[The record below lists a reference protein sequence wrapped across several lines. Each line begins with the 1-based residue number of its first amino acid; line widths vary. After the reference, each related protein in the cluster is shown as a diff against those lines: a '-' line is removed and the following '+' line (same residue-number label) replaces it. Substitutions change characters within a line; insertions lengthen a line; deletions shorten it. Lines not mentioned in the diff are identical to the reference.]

1 MKSYHNFQNS
11 HNNQNIMQS
20 IDNNQA
26 TSIAACHRFSG
37 TLENVTPPFLINKE
51 HCHPHHMPGHITS
64 DSTSFSNHHM
74 MHQNTYRH
82 LVPHQVGL
90 SSQIAPQDVLWLEK
104 HGNSST
110 VSNPWMS
117 VQYQNT
123 SNIEQKSVS
132 EGKIYHEEE
141 RKYLGREHIEDK
153 TIDGLIQDINKEKSW
168 PQQQLETRQIVP
180 EHGIDNHAI
189 LNQHQQFGKQVL
201 TNQKLS
207 SEELSHSESNPCLH
221 SKCDSF
227 SNATGKIISP
237 SLNTK
242 SQQNS
247 ETSFNI
253 YGYQPY
259 TPTYITPA
267 QLKAREENQNCGSDL
282 SVSRLY
288 ATSSVSQSSFPNCE
302 INRSVNSNISCLALN
317 QHSPLNNNQKLH
329 DSVHSNEK
337 HQCLQ
342 NINGSGNTLLL
353 TPTTNS
359 HDSSY
364 GIVQDHLYHASKNT
378 ESENNVDM
386 DLSKILPSNLN
397 SVSSG
402 NEFIRMNP
410 QNVISNSSQIIR
422 QNLTNAMS
430 VTIKNTEILNN
441 SKSVSQSV
449 LNGTEMINQ
458 SIDSKENSTLFQYL
472 SSSKSPDKD
481 NQSNSKDSIEMS
493 IVNKSNDNSAL
504 NSSDQ
509 IQNNLNSTPCISI
522 IPLNSQENQM
532 KRKLNDEDES
542 QKRPKAE
549 ESSNLSLAI
558 TEISK
563 CINVTTTNSVISNTK
578 NGEAIFTPSE
588 ISQKQKESNNLSG
601 NSLHSGFLDSFRSF
615 VNSTQNQDKKVPLI
629 TTNKKKRKKVVQNS
643 NFTSEE
649 SLSSSS
655 VVSTSSSNSSKIKRK
670 EKCDQTG
677 KEKQDSSDDARH
689 TPSPTPSNSSQYSGS
704 SGSNDGGDNKKMKKS
719 WLQQNLDPK
728 DNKHISDDPKESIL
742 PKRLPLRKSRNKNS
756 ETNLNQNDNNKNI
769 SQDSESSENEKSSS
783 QSDPETS
790 SNTKKTGYRK
800 THRSRNIGSNID
812 KYKQF
817 DRQLDSM
824 EEASSSEEE
833 TKDKTDFPYGG
844 TARKKRGRRCG
855 RPAKG
860 ELHKLNSQHF
870 DKRTHAHFKRTGDPF
885 LQDGP
890 CLEIAP
896 KLPKCRECRIRA
908 QHRTKMNNIFCRF
921 YAFRKLYYGKNGSI
935 LIAGF
940 SQPSDATP
948 ADLKLWLPPVDKP
961 PANLDVE
968 TSNFLLTH
976 VGDQFCNL
984 VQQEKEARLQNMAE
998 DKTNSWKRVVQG
1010 VREMCDVC
1018 ETTLFN
1024 FHWVCHKCGFVVC
1037 LDCYKARKNGTA
1049 REEEPLQR
1057 NHDEY
1062 QWLHCSNHQPHEQDK
1077 LMMTNIIASTALWDV
1092 SEIMHDIKKKW
1103 NIQSHCQCSVSNDEP
1118 QEKPVFNGICKQ
1130 LMSAVSKTFDIKKE
1144 STQSNNSNDS
1154 QILKKHEKVS
1164 LNKLSQGL
1172 KQENLGMYNEVESSP
1187 LTWLADVA
1195 LNSSGKLQE
1204 SQGNKFSQENS
1215 KETVTLQSCTGE
1227 NLLKMEGKN
1236 KYNFSSL
1243 RQLIKPDKKNNNNN
1257 KQDKSLTSAI
1267 DDIILYV
1274 LEQKMGKSEGS
1285 NEEKL
1290 LKHFSR
1296 RYPQPRNGYEPLPIR
1311 ICTLTESRLLFPSVP
1326 HSWLCNGKL
1335 LLLKD
1340 PNHVNNL
1347 KIFQEQW
1354 KRGQPVLVA
1363 GVSSKLDMSLWH
1375 PDCFCRDFG
1384 DIKNDLVNCKTGIV
1398 LPDLPMRKFWEG
1410 FENFRKRMTD
1420 EDGEYM
1426 LLKLKDWPPGEDFSE
1441 MLPKRF
1447 QDLMKVL
1454 PLPQYTH
1461 RDGVFNLAGRLPECF
1476 VRPDLG
1482 PKMYNAYGS
1491 ALYPTKGTTNLHL
1504 DISDAVNVMVYVGIP
1519 NDGKDEVHIQEALKA
1534 IDEGGCDSLMR
1545 KRVRE
1550 KNVKPGALWH
1560 IFNARDAD
1568 KIRDLLNKVAM
1579 ERGEKLEPHHDPI
1592 HDQSWYLDEEL
1603 RDRLYK
1609 EYGVEGYAI
1618 GQCLGD
1624 AVFIPAGAPHQVRN
1638 LHSCIKV
1645 AEDFVS
1651 PENVAHCFTLTQ
1663 EFRQL
1668 SDTHTNHEDKLQIK
1682 NIIYHTVKDALALL
1696 QTKSPGDV

>member
-1 MKSYHNFQNS
+1 MKQSCQYLMKPE
-11 HNNQNIMQS
+11 NQNLMSEEITHS
-20 IDNNQA
+20 ETN
-26 TSIAACHRFSG
+26 
-37 TLENVTPPFLINKE
+37 PFV
-51 HCHPHHMPGHITS
+51 H
-64 DSTSFSNHHM
+64 
-74 MHQNTYRH
+74 
-82 LVPHQVGL
+82 
-90 SSQIAPQDVLWLEK
+90 
-104 HGNSST
+104 
-110 VSNPWMS
+110 SNP
-117 VQYQNT
+117 V
-123 SNIEQKSVS
+123 
-132 EGKIYHEEE
+132 GK
-141 RKYLGREHIEDK
+141 
-153 TIDGLIQDINKEKSW
+153 
-168 PQQQLETRQIVP
+168 
-180 EHGIDNHAI
+180 
-189 LNQHQQFGKQVL
+189 VL
-201 TNQKLS
+201 S
-207 SEELSHSESNPCLH
+207 
-221 SKCDSF
+221 
-227 SNATGKIISP
+227 SP

-242 SQQNS
+242 SHQNA
-247 ETSFNI
+247 EASFNI

-259 TPTYITPA
+259 AHTYITPA
-267 QLKAREENQNCGSDL
+267 QLKAREENQNQGSDL
-282 SVSRLY
+282 SASRLY
-288 ATSSVSQSSFPNCE
+288 GMPATSQQPFSSCE
-302 INRSVNSNISCLALN
+302 MNRSVNPNPTPYAAKQL
-317 QHSPLNNNQKLH
+317 SPLNNNQKTH
-329 DSVHSNEK
+329 DQFSSLNTNQKSHLSNEK
-337 HQCLQ
+337 VQSLQ
-342 NINGSGNTLLL
+342 NTNVSGYCVTG
-353 TPTTNS
+353 TAS
-359 HDSSY
+359 SKSYDSSY
-364 GIVQDHLYHASKNT
+364 NIVQEHLYHASENIESGNNT
-378 ESENNVDM
+378 DLS
-386 DLSKILPSNLN
+386 LSKIMPSNLN
-397 SVSSG
+397 LVSSG
-402 NEFIRMNP
+402 TEST
-410 QNVISNSSQIIR
+410 NVISHNVTTHSSQVTR
-422 QNLTNAMS
+422 SNLISTLS
-430 VTIKNTEILNN
+430 I
-441 SKSVSQSV
+441 SKSNEIINNPVSAPMTILS
-449 LNGTEMINQ
+449 GTNITNQ
-458 SIDSKENSTLFQYL
+458 TIDSKESSTLFQYL
-472 SSSKSPDKD
+472 SSLKSFDKD
-481 NQSNSKDSIEMS
+481 NHDNMKDSVEIK
-493 IVNKSNDNSAL
+493 ITNKSNDNLSV

-509 IQNNLNSTPCISI
+509 MSNKNFNSTPCISI
-522 IPLNSQENQM
+522 IPLNTNENQM
-532 KRKLNDEDES
+532 KRKLNNEDES

-549 ESSNLSLAI
+549 SPSISLTISESCKCAKVSSNSIML
-558 TEISK
+558 
-563 CINVTTTNSVISNTK
+563 NTK
-578 NGEAIFTPSE
+578 NSEAAFTISE
-588 ISQKQKESNNLSG
+588 ISQKQKEVTTQSNTLSSNN
-601 NSLHSGFLDSFRSF
+601 LHSGFLDSFRSF
-615 VNSTQNQDKKVPLI
+615 VNSTQNQDKKLPIV
-629 TTNKKKRKKVVQNS
+629 TNKKKRKKAVQNS

-655 VVSTSSSNSSKIKRK
+655 IISTSSSNSSKIKK
-670 EKCDQTG
+670 KGKCAQTN
-677 KEKQDSSDDARH
+677 KEKQDSSDDARC

-704 SGSNDGGDNKKMKKS
+704 SCSNDGGGGDHKKVKKT
-719 WLQQNLDPK
+719 WLQRHSEHK
-728 DNKHISDDPKESIL
+728 DNKNASDDTKESVL
-742 PKRLPLRKSRNKNS
+742 PKRLPVRKSRNKNS
-756 ETNLNQNDNNKNI
+756 ENISNQNDNNK
-769 SQDSESSENEKSSS
+769 SQDSESSDNEKSSS
-783 QSDPETS
+783 QSDPEAS

-800 THRSRNIGSNID
+800 TQRSRNIGSNID

-870 DKRTHAHFKRTGDPF
+870 DKRTHAHYKRTGDPF

-921 YAFRKLYYGKNGSI
+921 FAFRKLYYGKNGSI
-935 LIAGF
+935 SIAGF
-940 SQPSDATP
+940 SQPSDATQ
-948 ADLKLWLPPVDKP
+948 ADLKLWLPPVDNP

-968 TSNFLLTH
+968 TSSFLLTH
-976 VGDQFCNL
+976 VGDQFCDL

-998 DKTNSWKRVVQG
+998 DKTDSWKRVVQG

-1049 REEEPLQR
+1049 KEEEPLQR

-1062 QWLHCSNHQPHEQDK
+1062 QWLYCSNHQPHEQDK
-1077 LMMTNIIASTALWDV
+1077 LMMTNIIASSALWDV
-1092 SEIMHDIKKKW
+1092 SKIMHDIKKKW
-1103 NIQSHCQCSVSNDEP
+1103 NIQAHCTCSLSNDEP
-1118 QEKPVFNGICKQ
+1118 KEKPVFNGICKQ
-1130 LMSAVSKTFDIKKE
+1130 LMSAVSKTFDTRKE
-1144 STQSNNSNDS
+1144 STNTSDS
-1154 QILKKHEKVS
+1154 QALKKHEKVS
-1164 LNKLSQGL
+1164 VNKLCQGL

-1195 LNSSGKLQE
+1195 LNSSGKIQDNQANKY
-1204 SQGNKFSQENS
+1204 SQDNP
-1215 KETVTLQSCTGE
+1215 KETVSLQTCTGE
-1227 NLLKMEGKN
+1227 SLLKLEDKN

-1243 RQLIKPDKKNNNNN
+1243 CQLIKSDKKNNSN
-1257 KQDKSLTSAI
+1257 KPEKGLVNSL

-1274 LEQKMGKSEGS
+1274 IEQKMGKSEGS

-1296 RYPQPRNGYEPLPIR
+1296 RYPQPRNGHEPLPIR

-1335 LLLKD
+1335 LLLED

-1441 MLPKRF
+1441 MLPSRF

-1579 ERGEKLEPHHDPI
+1579 ERGERLEPHHDPI

-1696 QTKSPGDV
+1696 QTKSPGDTQIM